1 MKNKLSEYYKL
12 DDNELK
18 RHWQEDLFSL
28 DANVLLNLYRY
39 TPKTRDTFFDLLD
52 KIKDRVWISYQ
63 AAFEYQKNRLI
74 VINKQH
80 EAYNEIRTILEN
92 KRNEI
97 EAKLNDYKRHPYLQT
112 EELKRQIQSAF
123 ESINKDILK
132 LEKTHPDYL
141 QSDPI
146 WLKLTQL
153 LEGKIGDDIANEE
166 LERLYRD
173 GKKRYDEEVP
183 PGYKD
188 KANKKN
194 EGNRSLYGD
203 LIVWNQLLKHA
214 KTIPSSIIFITDD
227 RKEDWWYKFKGK
239 TIGPR
244 PELIK
249 EFKDETGKRINIY
262 QADNF
267 LDLAIKNLNQASNPE
282 AIEEIRKVRLADE
295 LAIDKELRSMEMFL
309 EDNGDENYKEN
320 AKMLV
325 KGGESSFEKAIRITA
340 EDNSINK
347 KNND

>member
-1 MKNKLSEYYKL
+1 M
-12 DDNELK
+12 
-18 RHWQEDLFSL
+18 
-28 DANVLLNLYRY
+28 
-39 TPKTRDTFFDLLD
+39 
-52 KIKDRVWISYQ
+52 
-63 AAFEYQKNRLI
+63 
-74 VINKQH
+74 
-80 EAYNEIRTILEN
+80 
-92 KRNEI
+92 
-97 EAKLNDYKRHPYLQT
+97 
-112 EELKRQIQSAF
+112 
-123 ESINKDILK
+123 
-132 LEKTHPDYL
+132 
-141 QSDPI
+141 
-146 WLKLTQL
+146 KLTQL